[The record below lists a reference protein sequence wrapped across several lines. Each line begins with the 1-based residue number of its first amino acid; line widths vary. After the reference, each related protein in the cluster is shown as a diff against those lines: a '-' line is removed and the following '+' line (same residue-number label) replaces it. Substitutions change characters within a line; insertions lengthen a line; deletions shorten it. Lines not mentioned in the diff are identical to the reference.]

1 MSSDESNRRSFL
13 QYCSAFG
20 AWAAALTRPAVK
32 AAAAPQADRS
42 QVKRRKPYVAI
53 QIGAVSFV
61 DEGTE
66 KVLDILQ
73 KRAHVNTLW
82 LNTYTYER
90 GTGGRQ
96 LRGQPLPDH
105 GVQEYDLDYQGGAF
119 YDYDPKYFRNTL
131 LTEFRAPDYKGL
143 NILHE
148 VLPKAKKR
156 GIDVVAWDY
165 NNASANIPHL
175 LKNYSRVVEIDVHGR
190 RTNIA
195 CFNNEDYR
203 NFLFGKIED
212 LLKSYPD
219 LAGIAWGC
227 ERMGPLMNLIGGGW
241 TTPVIGCFCPDCR
254 KKAREREVSVDR
266 ARRGYQELE
275 KLFLAARR
283 DERPADGYFVSF
295 WRLLLDYPEIL
306 AWEKLWTDS
315 YHQIRSE
322 IYGLA
327 KAIAPEKPLGWHIM
341 HNQTLSPFYR
351 AEENYAETKRYSDFV
366 KAVMYNNCAGPRM
379 VTFLNRMAATLF
391 HDAKPEDILPLY
403 YKIMN
408 YEEAPYAKLS
418 TAGLSSDYVLRE
430 TKRAIAGVG
439 GEIPVYPGI
448 DIDIPT
454 ALNEKRTTPDDVRQ
468 AVKAAFA
475 AGAEG
480 VVLSRKYSEMRLA
493 NLAGAGQGLREGG
506 IV

>member
-1 MSSDESNRRSFL
+1 MTPWSNRRGFF
-13 QYCSAFG
+13 QFCSAI
-20 AWAAALTRPAVK
+20 AASVAAGTPPVGK
-32 AAAAPQADRS
+32 ASPPPQIDRNR
-42 QVKRRKPYVAI
+42 VKRRKPYIAI

-73 KRAHVNTLW
+73 EKAHVNTLW

-96 LRGQPLPDH
+96 LRGHPLPDH
-105 GVQEYDLDYQGGAF
+105 GVQEYDLDYKGGAF
-119 YDYDPKYFRNTL
+119 YDYDPKYFQNTIL
-131 LTEFRAPDYKGL
+131 QEFRAPDYNRL
-143 NILHE
+143 NILTE

-165 NNASANIPHL
+165 NNASANIPSQM
-175 LKNYSRVVEIDVHGR
+175 KNYSRVVEIDLHGR

-212 LLKSYPD
+212 LLKTYPD
-219 LAGIAWGC
+219 LSGIAWGC

-241 TTPVIGCFCPDCR
+241 TTTYIGCFCPDCR
-254 KKAREREVSVDR
+254 RKAREREISVDR
-266 ARRGYQELE
+266 TRRGYQELE
-275 KLFLAARR
+275 RLFQATRR
-283 DERPADGYFVSF
+283 DERPTDGYFVSF

-315 YHQIRSE
+315 YHEIRSE

-327 KAIAPEKPLGWHIM
+327 KAVAPEKPLGWHIM

-351 AEENYAETKRYSDFV
+351 AEENYVETKRYSDFV
-366 KAVMYNNCAGPRM
+366 KAVMYNNCGGPRM
-379 VTFLNRMAATLF
+379 VTFLNRLQATIF
-391 HDAKPEDILPLY
+391 HDAKSEDILPLY

-408 YEEAPYAKLS
+408 YEEAPLAKLS
-418 TAGLSSDYVLRE
+418 TTGLSSDYVFRE
-430 TKRAIAGVG
+430 TRRAIAGVNS
-439 GEIPVYPGI
+439 EIPVYPGI

-454 ALNEKRTTPDDVRQ
+454 AQTEKRTTPEDVRQ

-493 NLAGAGQGLREGG
+493 NLTGAGQGLREAK
-506 IV
+506 VV